1 MKTITRP
8 NLKSAVKLSA
18 REMNALR
25 FSQKHTV
32 LTPEQLENITAS
44 KTTTVTA
51 DAK

>member
-8 NLKSAVKLSA
+8 HLKSAVKLSA
-18 REMNALR
+18 REMKALR

-44 KTTTVTA
+44 KTTTATT